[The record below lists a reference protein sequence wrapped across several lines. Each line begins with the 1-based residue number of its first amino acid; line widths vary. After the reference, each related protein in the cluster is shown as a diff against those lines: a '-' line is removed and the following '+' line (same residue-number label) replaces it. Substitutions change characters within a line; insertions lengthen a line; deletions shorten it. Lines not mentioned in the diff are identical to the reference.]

1 MALSSDESRAL
12 AFIALVLA
20 LAAAA
25 RAAGRAERIDATAQP
40 LEPAALAAASDSLL
54 RADLRRRQPLGAGE
68 TLDPNTAPAEELQRL
83 PRVSRALADRIVAE
97 RLRGGPF
104 VNAEDLTRVRGIG
117 ARTAERLAPFLDFGN
132 VSEITARR
140 TAAGG
145 APGSAPLGPKRPA
158 PPPGAGTPG
167 EMPLDLNRASA
178 AELERLPGI
187 GPALAARIIAYRD
200 SVGRFRA
207 VDDLDRVR
215 GIGPALL
222 ERLRPNVSVR
232 P

>member
-1 MALSSDESRAL
+1 MTLSSDESRAL

-25 RAAGRAERIDATAQP
+25 RVAGRAGRIDATAP
-40 LEPAALAAASDSLL
+40 VLEPAALAAASDSLL
-54 RADLRRRQPLGAGE
+54 RADERRRQPLGAGE
-68 TLDPNTAPAEELQRL
+68 RLDPNTAPAEELQRL

-104 VNAEDLTRVRGIG
+104 TSAADLTRVPGIG
-117 ARTAERLAPFLDFGN
+117 ARTAERLAPFLDFGKT
-132 VSEITARR
+132 SEIPAPGA
-140 TAAGG
+140 AAGG
-145 APGSAPLGPKRPA
+145 STRAATPGQHPA
-158 PPPGAGTPG
+158 TPPAAGPPGQT
-167 EMPLDLNRASA
+167 PLDLNRASA
-178 AELERLPGI
+178 AELERLPGV
-187 GPALAARIIAYRD
+187 GPALAARIVAYRD
-200 SVGRFRA
+200 SIGRFRA

-222 ERLRPNVSVR
+222 ERLRPHVSVR